1 MMKFNAAQFNV
12 IKKAT
17 DFSHFKAVCHL
28 TLNQMSGNGYAK
40 ERPFLCR
47 ASSAALSLAPT
58 VSARRRP
65 PARSDTESL
74 EAVYGLAPIL
84 FSGKTEK
91 FFIFLR
97 ARGEK
102 GFGAETR
109 SDAAETIAARGFLS
123 AQSGGGG
130 NDAVKKVQFNADPR
144 GVAAKTDATDAAK
157 KVQFDADAKGI
168 TAKTDATDDVVQ
180 FAADTRRTKTCR
192 ARGCPHA
199 RFGNDA
205 RAAALTG
212 RNFVYTAQDKFG
224 GENGAP
230 TRTGTRG
237 VAAKKMNGENTE
249 LGSSSPIYTV
259 PKSIVYHCRDFRD
272 GFGAAILVRL
282 RQKNHQSTQEKTNER

>member
-12 IKKAT
+12 IKKAA

-109 SDAAETIAARGFLS
+109 SDAEETIAARGFLS

-130 NDAVKKVQFNADPR
+130 NDAV
-144 GVAAKTDATDAAK
+144 K

>member
-12 IKKAT
+12 IKKAA
-17 DFSHFKAVCHL
+17 DFRHFKAVCHL

-65 PARSDTESL
+65 PPARSDTESL

-102 GFGAETR
+102 GFGATTA
-109 SDAAETIAARGFLS
+109 DAAMKA
-123 AQSGGGG
+123 
-130 NDAVKKVQFNADPR
+130 
-144 GVAAKTDATDAAK
+144 DATDAAK
-157 KVQFDADAKGI
+157 KVRFD
-168 TAKTDATDDVVQ
+168 DD
-180 FAADTRRTKTCR
+180 
-192 ARGCPHA
+192 
-199 RFGNDA
+199 
-205 RAAALTG
+205 
-212 RNFVYTAQDKFG
+212 
-224 GENGAP
+224 
-230 TRTGTRG
+230 TRG

-272 GFGAAILVRL
+272 GFGAAIFVRL

>member
-130 NDAVKKVQFNADPR
+130 NDAVKKVQF
-144 GVAAKTDATDAAK
+144 
-157 KVQFDADAKGI
+157 DADAKGI

-249 LGSSSPIYTV
+249 LGSSSPIYAV
-259 PKSIVYHCRDFRD
+259 PESIVYHRRDFRD
-272 GFGAAILVRL
+272 GFGAAIFVRL

>member
-12 IKKAT
+12 IKKAA

-123 AQSGGGG
+123 AQSGGGE
-130 NDAVKKVQFNADPR
+130 NDAATSV
-144 GVAAKTDATDAAK
+144 DATDAVK

-259 PKSIVYHCRDFRD
+259 PKSIVYHRRDFRD